1 MISIDEAWD
10 IMEATNDEAHSDAWD
25 LWIEADEADDESLR
39 EDASDAQREYFI
51 DIFNNLD
58 EEIKQAIFH
67 YARTDEQFKDQF
79 ECYYGEIND
88 E

>member
-25 LWIEADEADDESLR
+25 LWIEADDDECLR
-39 EDASDAQREYFI
+39 EDASDAQREYFV
-51 DIFNNLD
+51 DIFDNLD

-79 ECYYGEIND
+79 ECYYGEINED
-88 E
+88 